1 MTLHERADLNLLV
14 YSNCD
19 HSTHREEF
27 SLKLTLTLYIQ
38 RRVKFEVDSDH
49 STFREG
55 LNLKST
61 LTTLHSEKKFS
72 LVTLHT
78 EEKRLTEVWC
88 DHYTQNKAEV
98 SCDTQKTADVWCDDS
113 TQKDTFK
120 FDMTTKYR
128 EELS

>member
-1 MTLHERADLNLLV
+1 M
-14 YSNCD
+14 
-19 HSTHREEF
+19 
-27 SLKLTLTLYIQ
+27 
-38 RRVKFEVDSDH
+38 
-49 STFREG
+49 
-55 LNLKST
+55 KST

-98 SCDTQKTADVWCDDS
+98 SCDTQKTVDVWCDDS